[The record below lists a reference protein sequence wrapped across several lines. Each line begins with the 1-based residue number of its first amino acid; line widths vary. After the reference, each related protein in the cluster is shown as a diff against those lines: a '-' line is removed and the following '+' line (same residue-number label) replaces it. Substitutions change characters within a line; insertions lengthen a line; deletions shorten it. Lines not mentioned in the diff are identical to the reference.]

1 MLTEGNTLLSD
12 DELEMLVIL
21 RMNRNNFMLFMRE
34 NYNHLTTDHFQ
45 RTVVDEE
52 AGIRISRRRRQRRG

>member
-1 MLTEGNTLLSD
+1 MLTEGNTLLSN

-21 RMNRNNFMLFMRE
+21 RMNRNFMLFMRE